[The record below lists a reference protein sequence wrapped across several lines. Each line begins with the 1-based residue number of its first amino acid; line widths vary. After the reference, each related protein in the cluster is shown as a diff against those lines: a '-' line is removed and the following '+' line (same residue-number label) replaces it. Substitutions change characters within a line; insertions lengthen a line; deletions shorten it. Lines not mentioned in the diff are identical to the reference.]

1 MTAPTPSL
9 LARLRATYE
18 VLVRE
23 LAKFGTV
30 GAVAFVVD
38 LVLYNVLVF
47 GVPGLGDGVLH
58 DHPLTGKVVATS
70 TATVVSWLGNR
81 LWTFRHRLSEPMA
94 HEFGLFVLFNAVGLA
109 IALACLA
116 FSRYVLGL
124 DSQLADNISGNGIGL
139 VLGTLFRFW
148 AYRTFVFRGE
158 LDAEERL
165 RRAAARE
172 ERDSARLA
180 RRAARR
186 QGVSA
191 SGR

>member
-1 MTAPTPSL
+1 MTAAPASL

-23 LAKFGTV
+23 VAKFGTV

-38 LVLYNVLVF
+38 LLLYNVLVF
-47 GVPGLGDGVLH
+47 GVPGLADGVLH
-58 DHPLTGKVVATS
+58 DSPLVGKVVATS

-81 LWTFRHRLSEPMA
+81 LWTFRHRLSEPVA
-94 HEFGLFVLFNAVGLA
+94 HEFGLFVFFNVVGLA
-109 IALACLA
+109 IALAALG
-116 FSRYVLGL
+116 FSRYLLGL
-124 DSQLADNISGNGIGL
+124 ESQLADNVSGNGIGL

-158 LDAEERL
+158 VDAEERL
-165 RRAAARE
+165 RREAARVA
-172 ERDSARLA
+172 RDSARLA
-180 RRAARR
+180 RRASR

-191 SGR
+191 NGR